1 MFSLQYRGFIYIYI
15 FIQPG
20 ENVKG
25 ALMFPFRFSRL
36 ESELFFLIEKRD
48 GREINMRE
56 RKEDDPAANAYLR
69 TPNLAFCIAH

>member
-1 MFSLQYRGFIYIYI
+1 
-15 FIQPG
+15 
-20 ENVKG
+20 
-25 ALMFPFRFSRL
+25 MFPFRFSRL